1 MFTNFTNKII
11 LSLQIAHL
19 KQRIKVNS
27 EKPVEY
33 EAALPHH
40 SKVYEI
46 LRQHINEGVYREGDL
61 LPSENE
67 LCALHKVTRPTIR
80 KALDRLSNEGF
91 IVRHQGKGSIV
102 KGAPKGV
109 GILAMK
115 GTTSAVGKENLLTRI
130 IVKPEIRNWS
140 EAFSFSLSRVEQESG
155 CLYMERLRLVNNKP
169 VFFDIT
175 MIPNI
180 NLPRF
185 IGRNMENKSLFD
197 VLRKNYRLEVK
208 GGEQRILA
216 ITADERLQKYF
227 GVSAG
232 HPVVQLNR
240 KIETNREGFYIY
252 SQVFCNTDEYVLS
265 GNF

>member
-1 MFTNFTNKII
+1 VNK
-11 LSLQIAHL
+11 
-19 KQRIKVNS
+19 
-27 EKPVEY
+27 EKLGEY
-33 EAALPHH
+33 EAVLPNH
-40 SKVYEI
+40 SRVYEI

-61 LPSENE
+61 LPSEND

-130 IVKPEIRNWS
+130 IIKPEVRSWN

-155 CLYMERLRLVNNKP
+155 CIYMERLRLVNNKP

-185 IGRNMENKSLFD
+185 IGRTMENKSLFD
-197 VLRKNYRLEVK
+197 ILRKNYRLEVK

-216 ITADERLQKYF
+216 IPADEKLQHYF
-227 GVSAG
+227 GVAAG
-232 HPVVQLNR
+232 HPVLQLNR
-240 KIETNREGFYIY
+240 KIETNRIGFHIY
-252 SQVFCNTDEYVLS
+252 SQVFCNTDEFVLS

>member
-1 MFTNFTNKII
+1 MSAFNKYLLQLNVRQRQAVDTIEGPVMVIAGPGTGKTTI
-11 LSLQIAHL
+11 LTLRIANIL
-19 KQRIKVNS
+19 KRT
-27 EKPVEY
+27 
-33 EAALPHH
+33 
-40 SKVYEI
+40 
-46 LRQHINEGVYREGDL
+46 D
-61 LPSENE
+61 
-67 LCALHKVTRPTIR
+67 TIR
-80 KALDRLSNEGF
+80 KALDRLTNEGF

-130 IVKPEIRNWS
+130 IAGPEIRNWK
-140 EAFSFSLSRVEQESG
+140 EAFSFSLTRIEQESG
-155 CLYMERLRLVNNKP
+155 CIYLERLRLVNNKP

-180 NLPRF
+180 NFPRF

-216 ITADERLQKYF
+216 ITADERLQQYF
-227 GVSAG
+227 GVPAG

-240 KIETNREGFYIY
+240 KIETNRPGLYLY
-252 SQVFCNTDEYVLS
+252 SQVYCNTDEFMLS
-265 GNF
+265 GTF